1 MSANRDDTR
10 SIVVDAVERRFG
22 TRAALAGVSFTVA
35 PGEIFGLLGPNGS
48 GKTTLFRIISTLL
61 DATGGRV
68 AVAGH
73 DVATEAHA
81 VRRQLGVVFQ
91 SPALDSRLTVR
102 ENLRHHGHLYGLRG
116 GPLDSRIA
124 TVLDALRVAERAG
137 DVVETLSGG
146 LRRRAEVAKALL
158 PQPRVLVLDEP
169 SSGLDPNA
177 RRELWEAVRT
187 LRDTAG
193 TTVVLTTH
201 LMDEAA
207 RCDRVAIL
215 HHGRLV
221 ALGTPDAL
229 TRVVGGEVLWVSGE
243 SPDDLASGI
252 ATRFDVDARI
262 VDGRVRIEHPRA
274 HELVPQVVEAF
285 PGRIEAISVSRPTL
299 EDVFVHHTGER
310 FE

>member
-243 SPDDLASGI
+243 SFDDLASGI

>member
-1 MSANRDDTR
+1 VSANRDDTR

-124 TVLDALRVAERAG
+124 TALDALRVAERAG